1 MQTPKE
7 FSKRLKNLIEEGD
20 LTLNDQLNQAVP
32 FYALHKTATEWCL
45 FYAPTEYD
53 TRYLDHN
60 ALGDVNSQLRY
71 GAIIVPETKTIIT
84 NHKYVKKLVE
94 QLPGYELMTA

>member
-7 FSKRLKNLIEEGD
+7 FSKRLKDLIEEGD
-20 LTLNDQLNQAVP
+20 LTLNDQLSQAVP
-32 FYALHKTATEWCL
+32 FYALHKTTTEWRL

-84 NHKYVKKLVE
+84 NHKYVEKLVE
-94 QLPGYELMTA
+94 QLPGYELVTA

>member
-1 MQTPKE
+1 MKD
-7 FSKRLKNLIEEGD
+7 LIEEGD
-20 LTLNDQLNQAVP
+20 LTLNDQLSQAVP
-32 FYALHKTATEWCL
+32 FYALHKTTTEWHL
-45 FYAPTEYD
+45 FYVPIEYN

-84 NHKYVKKLVE
+84 NHKYVEKLVE
-94 QLPGYELMTA
+94 QLPGYELVSA

>member
-20 LTLNDQLNQAVP
+20 LTLNDQLSQAVP
-32 FYALHKTATEWCL
+32 FYALHKTTTEWCL

-84 NHKYVKKLVE
+84 NHKYIEKLVE
-94 QLPGYELMTA
+94 QLPGYKLVTA